1 MPYIQVAGT
10 QHSLRVGETPVGTS
24 AEAVLRVAGP
34 ETLGVQAVLTV
45 GKDGAV
51 SIRRAGTGTV
61 RVNGVQLGVEP
72 SPLIHGDKIEVAG
85 QEMLFGDEKKS
96 GGTQML
102 SGFDVPDFFRES
114 DAAPARP
121 TAATGGRLVSLV
133 DGREYAIPEHGLSLG
148 RDAGCDVVVPGNEVS
163 RRHADIGVG
172 TNGYVVTDAST
183 NGVFVNGERVRG
195 SQLLGRGDVVRIGSE
210 EFRFYADVPA
220 PVPETPPAPAPQA
233 APAAPVAAPKA
244 PPAPAQAASAG
255 PKPSAPA
262 ASSVS
267 ASPAMKPSA
276 PASSSATPASSASSP
291 GAPLVPSAAPQGTA
305 PSKQPSAS
313 SAAPPAKQPSAPPA
327 QPPSRPAS
335 GASASSAV
343 PSPAPAAAAAVPN
356 ATDTRPPLATLE
368 VTSEGLLRGRR
379 FDLRVP
385 LVNVGRGPHNDVVL
399 PDDSVSD
406 SHAKLQ
412 KREGG
417 WHVVDMGS
425 TNGTYVAGRRIGS
438 ETALEP
444 ECDLRIGGIKL
455 RFRALAERV
464 EDAKGTRAIAGV
476 SVADA
481 RRAAAAAREPHP
493 PVETEE
499 RKRGLPM
506 YVWVIAL
513 ALLGLAVYFF
523 LQGQT
528 R

>member
-24 AEAVLRVAGP
+24 ADALLRVAGP

-45 GKDGAV
+45 ARDGAV

-102 SGFDVPDFFRES
+102 SGFDVPDIFRES
-114 DAAPARP
+114 GAAPARP

-133 DGREYAIPEHGLSLG
+133 DGREYAVPEHGLSLG

-172 TNGYVVTDAST
+172 ANGYVVTDAST

-220 PVPETPPAPAPQA
+220 PIPETPPAAAPQA
-233 APAAPVAAPKA
+233 APVATPKA
-244 PPAPAQAASAG
+244 PPAPAPAASAA
-255 PKPSAPA
+255 PKPSAPP
-262 ASSVS
+262 ASSVG

-276 PASSSATPASSASSP
+276 PAGASAPPASSASTPGTSP
-291 GAPLVPSAAPQGTA
+291 KPSAAPA
-305 PSKQPSAS
+305 SA
-313 SAAPPAKQPSAPPA
+313 PSAPSAVHPPVPA
-327 QPPSRPAS
+327 APAKAAAP
-335 GASASSAV
+335 GQASA
-343 PSPAPAAAAAVPN
+343 P
-356 ATDTRPPLATLE
+356 TDARPPLATLE
-368 VTSEGLLRGRR
+368 VTSEGILRGRR

-385 LVNVGRGPHNDVVL
+385 LVNIGRGAHNDVVL

-412 KREGG
+412 KRDAA

-425 TNGTYVAGRRIGS
+425 TNGTYVAGRRIGG

-444 ECDLRIGGIKL
+444 ECDVRVGGIKL

-493 PVETEE
+493 PAEPEGGKGVPT
-499 RKRGLPM
+499 

-513 ALLGLAVYFF
+513 ALLGLAVYFI
-523 LQGQT
+523 LQGQA